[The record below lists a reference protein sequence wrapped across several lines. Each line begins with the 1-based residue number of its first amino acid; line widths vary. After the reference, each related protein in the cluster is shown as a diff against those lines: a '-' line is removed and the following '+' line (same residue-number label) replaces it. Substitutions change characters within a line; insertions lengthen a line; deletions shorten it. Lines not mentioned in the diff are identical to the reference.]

1 MSTPVTVA
9 ETQEKIHRSKTKQAD
24 PQSGYL
30 EEKIV
35 GSEYINITEEDGSVG
50 KRLVVEVD
58 AAAIV
63 SGVVDHKVKVDA
75 SDTANYL
82 KNKII
87 ATSGVAVAPD
97 GTNPKTMKITG
108 AYVAGAG
115 ISITGTATKTI
126 ASTITQVV
134 TEDPFTGHATKV
146 PTSEAVSDLLQECTI
161 TDNADVIS
169 GDALLYNSKFISTNE
184 MSFAEKS
191 AQSSE
196 GMWGIDKHPNRT
208 AYLSKQPK
216 WEPENARGSLGEAPI
231 FSTYSADSTN
241 SWCVAF
247 VPVAICEDISNE
259 DAKVYLDVMFK
270 CAKTAGASTTARVK
284 ATVNAFKGGFEAITP
299 AYISEEKDVVYPAST
314 GASLVRNITYTFDL
328 ATFVVAGLTFDAPV
342 FGYVALSCGASNAV
356 PAPTATNAIILGAR
370 FRYKTKTLGLRIA
383 DVYEEV

>member
-35 GSEYINITEEDGSVG
+35 GSEYVNITEDDGAVG
-50 KRLVVEVD
+50 KCLVVSLD
-58 AAAIV
+58 ASAIQAV
-63 SGVVDHKVKVDA
+63 SDHKVAVDV

-82 KNKII
+82 ENKII

-108 AYVAGAG
+108 AYVAGDG

-126 ASTITQVV
+126 NSTITQVV

-196 GMWGIDKHPNRT
+196 GMWGTDKYPDRT

-216 WEPENARGSLGEAPI
+216 WEPANGRGSLGEAPI

-241 SWCVAF
+241 TWCVAF

-284 ATVNAFKGGFEAITP
+284 ATANAFKGGFEAITP
-299 AYISEEKDVVYPAST
+299 AYISEGKDVVYPAST
-314 GASLVRNITYTFDL
+314 GTSLVRNITYTFDL
-328 ATFVVAGLTFDAPV
+328 AAFVAAGLTFDTPV
-342 FGYVALSCGASNAV
+342 FGYVALSCGASNAD
-356 PAPTATNAIILGAR
+356 PAPTATDAIILGAR

-383 DVYEEV
+383 DVYKEV

>member
-126 ASTITQVV
+126 NSTITQVV

-146 PTSEAVSDLLQECTI
+146 PTSKAVADLLKALTVTSATDCGSGGDPIMQKTQYIPASAITVVEKAGRNTI
-161 TDNADVIS
+161 FS
-169 GDALLYNSKFISTNE
+169 GDYPRLQAADLADCKWDTTLGCR
-184 MSFAEKS
+184 SFNGMVEIKSIDGGSAEVET
-191 AQSSE
+191 SSFVIA
-196 GMWGIDKHPNRT
+196 MIPFGI
-208 AYLSKQPK
+208 
-216 WEPENARGSLGEAPI
+216 
-231 FSTYSADSTN
+231 
-241 SWCVAF
+241 
-247 VPVAICEDISNE
+247 NE
-259 DAKVYLDVMFK
+259 DAVGTNFWVDILFYCPVSQSLDKTTVVGAFPFIFVGDGTDQPIPGSVVEKTINYDDDVGKVVY
-270 CAKTAGASTTARVK
+270 KTFEFARGTTSTTAS
-284 ATVNAFKGGFEAITP
+284 GAI
-299 AYISEEKDVVYPAST
+299 IVMV
-314 GASLVRNITYTFDL
+314 NITDSNN
-328 ATFVVAGLTFDAPV
+328 FDAQI
-342 FGYVALSCGASNAV
+342 LS
-356 PAPTATNAIILGAR
+356 AR
-370 FRYKTKTLGLRIA
+370 VRYETKTINLRSA
-383 DVYEEV
+383 DVYEEA

>member
-108 AYVAGAG
+108 AYKAGTG
-115 ISITGTATKTI
+115 ISITGLATKTI

-134 TEDPFTGHATKV
+134 TEDPFTGHTTKV
-146 PTSEAVSDLLQECTI
+146 PTSQAVADLLKSLTVTSATDCGGTGNSIMWKTI
-161 TDNADVIS
+161 
-169 GDALLYNSKFISTNE
+169 
-184 MSFAEKS
+184 
-191 AQSSE
+191 
-196 GMWGIDKHPNRT
+196 
-208 AYLSKQPK
+208 
-216 WEPENARGSLGEAPI
+216 SLPV
-231 FSTYSADSTN
+231 TN
-241 SWCVAF
+241 SCV
-247 VPVAICEDISNE
+247 CEGGQADFT
-259 DAKVYLDVMFK
+259 DHYP
-270 CAKTAGASTTARVK
+270 STFA
-284 ATVNAFKGGFEAITP
+284 VN
-299 AYISEEKDVVYPAST
+299 D
-314 GASLVRNITYTFDL
+314 LVGNQ
-328 ATFVVAGLTFDAPV
+328 GLTFAERTFGLKLMTKESTPSSAEDGFGAVLLEAMIDEDCADNNTIFLDVVVQTKYNGGNNAQTNLKCIAIGQNEGQSIRQDVKYEKILDAAGNGLYKKVSFEMDLGGITAGSP
-342 FGYVALSCGASNAV
+342 FAIKFFLCSGSALIAPDAGYVCMDEFTLLS
-356 PAPTATNAIILGAR
+356 AR
-370 FRYKTKTLGLRIA
+370 VRYPIKTINLRNVDINM
-383 DVYEEV
+383 